1 MESVFPIWAW
11 SKDMIKDKQKE
22 NIKDIISELSDLMED
37 MKIALEKMIRL
48 LK

>member
-11 SKDMIKDKQKE
+11 SKVMIKNKQKE
-22 NIKDIISELSDLMED
+22 NIKDIISELSDLMQE
-37 MKIALEKMIRL
+37 MKIALEKIIRL

>member
-1 MESVFPIWAW
+1 
-11 SKDMIKDKQKE
+11 MIKDKQKE

>member
-1 MESVFPIWAW
+1 
-11 SKDMIKDKQKE
+11 MIKDKQKE
-22 NIKDIISELSDLMED
+22 NIKNIISELSDLMED

>member
-11 SKDMIKDKQKE
+11 SKTMIKERQKE
-22 NIKDIISELSDLMED
+22 NIKDVISELSDLMQE
-37 MKIALEKMIRL
+37 MKIALEKIIRL